1 MGIHD
6 EVRARDGHSFSA
18 NLESL
23 TLSKGPTNCLE
34 GMLCRQFKFFVQQK
48 LLYVCYFFMNL
59 YTIIILSHII
69 HACVHVFLHVHV
81 SLHDSDMELDP
92 LY

>member
-59 YTIIILSHII
+59 YTIYCLTLSM
-69 HACVHVFLHVHV
+69 HV
-81 SLHDSDMELDP
+81 SMFFNMCMYHCMTQIWN
-92 LY
+92 